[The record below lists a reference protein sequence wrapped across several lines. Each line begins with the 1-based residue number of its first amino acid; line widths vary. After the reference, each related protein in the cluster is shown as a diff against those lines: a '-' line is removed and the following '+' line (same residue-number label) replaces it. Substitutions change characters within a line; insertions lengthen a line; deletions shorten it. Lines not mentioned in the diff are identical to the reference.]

1 MNKKRIGVITF
12 HNYDNYGAIL
22 QSYALQKKL
31 RELGTYPE
39 IIDYS
44 CQYISNPFR
53 LVNLKEKGL
62 FNYIYG
68 ALKANVLSSRSVE
81 SVSVPSKFAI
91 VRSSAEKM
99 LFTFCRK

>member
-53 LVNLKEKGL
+53 LINLKEISAIFL
-62 FNYIYG
+62 
-68 ALKANVLSSRSVE
+68 AAANVISSVN
-81 SVSVPSKFAI
+81 
-91 VRSSAEKM
+91 
-99 LFTFCRK
+99 T